1 MVYVHFKNNKIF
13 FKYKAIF
20 VFFSHAVFINLNSS
34 LNLLV
39 VLLGESMQSL
49 RIYSLSFCLT
59 YFT

>member
-1 MVYVHFKNNKIF
+1 MYILKTI
-13 FKYKAIF
+13 KYSLNIKRSLF
-20 VFFSHAVFINLNSS
+20 FFSHAVFINLNSS

>member
-1 MVYVHFKNNKIF
+1 MYILKTI
-13 FKYKAIF
+13 KYSLNIKRSL
-20 VFFSHAVFINLNSS
+20 FFSHAVFINLNSS